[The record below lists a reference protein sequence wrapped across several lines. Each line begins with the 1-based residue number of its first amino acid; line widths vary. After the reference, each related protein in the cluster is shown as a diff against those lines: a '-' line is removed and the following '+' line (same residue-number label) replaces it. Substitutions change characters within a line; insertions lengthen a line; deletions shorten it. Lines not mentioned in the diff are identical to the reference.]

1 MKIPL
6 VLIVGRPN
14 VGKSTLFNRL
24 TKSNTAIVDDVSG
37 VTRDRNYGEADW
49 NGKVFQVIDTGG
61 YVPNSMNVFEA
72 AIKEQIEFALDE
84 ADAIL
89 FVVDGRV
96 GLTPVDKDIAAI
108 LRTSS
113 KPFFVL
119 VNKSDTPEL
128 GLNKTDFYSIGINNL
143 FDVSALNGRNLGDVL
158 DDLLTN
164 FDYEGVESEGDERL
178 RISIIGRPNVGK
190 SSLVNALLGFDRSI
204 VTDIPGTTRDSINS
218 ILKYYGEEIVLVD
231 TAGLRKKAKIKENI
245 EFYSNVRTYKALWD
259 SDVAILMI
267 DATQGLEHQD
277 QRIIEEATRRRKGLI
292 IAVNKWDL
300 VEKDSKTSIEYERDL
315 IEKLGGIDYVPFIF
329 ISALTK
335 QRIFKLIELAKKV
348 NTERKKKIPTNELNE
363 VILKEI
369 ERTPPPASPTGREIR
384 IKYITQIGEHYP
396 IFFLFANDTKSI
408 PEHYRRFVERII
420 RKNFGFEGVPMTVS
434 FKEK

>member
-1 MKIPL
+1 MKTPL

-49 NGKVFQVIDTGG
+49 NGKVFQLIDTGG
-61 YVPNSMNVFEA
+61 YVPDSMNIFEA
-72 AIKEQIEFALDE
+72 AIREQIEFALDE

-89 FVVDGRV
+89 FVVDGRT
-96 GLTPVDKDIAAI
+96 GITPVDKDIASI
-108 LRTSS
+108 LRNSS
-113 KPFFVL
+113 KPFSIL

-128 GLNKTDFYSIGINNL
+128 GLNKAEFYSLGIENVY
-143 FDVSALNGRNLGDVL
+143 DISALNGRNIGDVL

-164 FDYEGVESEGDERL
+164 FNFDFEGTFVDGRL

-190 SSLVNALLGFDRSI
+190 SSLVNALLGYDRSI
-204 VTDIPGTTRDSINS
+204 VTNIPGTTRDSINS

-245 EFYSNVRTYKALWD
+245 EFYSSVRTYKALWD
-259 SDVAILMI
+259 SDIAILLI
-267 DATQGLEHQD
+267 DAQSGLENQD
-277 QRIIEEATRRRKGLI
+277 QKIIEEATRRRKGMI

-300 VEKDSKTSIEYERDL
+300 IEKDSKTSIQYEKE
-315 IEKLGGIDYVPFIF
+315 IQEKLGGIDYIPFLF

-335 QRIFKLIELAKKV
+335 QRIFKLIEIAKKV
-348 NTERKKKIPTNELNE
+348 NDERKKKIPTNELNE
-363 VILKEI
+363 TLLSEI
-369 ERTPPPASPTGREIR
+369 EKTPPPASPTGREIK
-384 IKYITQIGEHYP
+384 IKYITQVGEHYP
-396 IFFLFANDTKSI
+396 IFFFFANDVKHI
-408 PEHYRRFVERII
+408 PEHYRRFLERLI
-420 RKNFGFEGVPMTVS
+420 RKHFGFEGVPMTVS